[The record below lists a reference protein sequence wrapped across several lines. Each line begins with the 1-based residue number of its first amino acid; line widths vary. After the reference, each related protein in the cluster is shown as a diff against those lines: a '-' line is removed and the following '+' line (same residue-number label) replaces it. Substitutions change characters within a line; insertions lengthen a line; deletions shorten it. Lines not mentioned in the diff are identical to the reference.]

1 MVVAANETS
10 IMPPQS
16 SAEELGSEESTRNAT
31 VSDAPSV
38 TTESAPSRHAV
49 ATVSRLERPYFSFR
63 LEHRS
68 LPPLFPP
75 RLEVRNI
82 TLQDWERFW
91 FKMKPLVRQC
101 ERFAQ
106 FDLLSSPI
114 LCGISTFIFQAL
126 AVVVFLPVAIYC
138 RYKRQ
143 ELVRSIEALCNDSDE
158 VSVFLA
164 NGLTLECAQVPSEI
178 LGVRMQLYMLP
189 VDQPYVRFEVYN
201 GHALTGPE
209 WSSQALSQLDVS
221 LPPELESVPHSDWNE
236 FWSRMKQLYEPQRR
250 LAATTLA
257 APAVA
262 VAIVILSM
270 GSPLVFVPAVFGLVI
285 FAIYNHFCY
294 VAFLTA
300 KVELAHEF
308 VMDCSRL
315 GIHMEHRRLM
325 HLNAWFLLLE
335 RHFIYVYP
343 SVQSNN
349 LESSNAV
356 RSTESIG
363 AVRSRHRL
371 PSPTTDGS
379 VV

>member
-1 MVVAANETS
+1 MVAAANETS

-16 SAEELGSEESTRNAT
+16 SAEELVSEESTRNAT
-31 VSDAPSV
+31 VSGAPSGR
-38 TTESAPSRHAV
+38 TESVPFRDAV
-49 ATVSRLERPYFSFR
+49 STVSRLERPYFSFR

-68 LPPLFPP
+68 LPPLLPP

-126 AVVVFLPVAIYC
+126 AMVFLPVAIYC
-138 RYKRQ
+138 RCKRQ
-143 ELVRSIEALCNDSDE
+143 ELVKSIETVCNDSDE
-158 VSVFLA
+158 ITVFLS

-209 WSSQALSQLDVS
+209 WSSKVLSQLDVS
-221 LPPELESVPHSDWNE
+221 LPPELESVPLSDWNE

-250 LAATTLA
+250 LTATTLA
-257 APAVA
+257 APVVA
-262 VAIVILSM
+262 FAIVILSM

-308 VMDCSRL
+308 VMDCSRM

-335 RHFIYVYP
+335 RHYIYVYP
-343 SVQSNN
+343 SAQSNN

-356 RSTESIG
+356 RSTESFG

-371 PSPTTDGS
+371 PSPTNDS
-379 VV
+379 AVV